1 MTRFLLLAAGAV
13 ALWPWP
19 VWSHDLAPAGQ
30 CRVQLPYVAPA
41 QSGFDHTLVRV
52 LNDAAHEVTVWVTGY
67 DDTGRRFGPK
77 PLSVAPYRV
86 VTLTSATLEEGGV
99 WGGLAGAPGFDG
111 LGDGTGWWR
120 LLLSAGQPF
129 RAGMYYRTADQF
141 IAELTAPVIAT
152 QDTAGRHRSDVEF
165 FNPGSNTATVSLLRL
180 ANTAD
185 SAAEVTIAGR
195 DDSGRAAPGGT
206 VRLRLPAGAATTL
219 PAAEL
224 EGGSSRLTGRLG
236 DGEGKWR
243 LTVTADRPLL
253 VMSLLHATQTGHL
266 ANLSTAAHTGLTR
279 HPPPSPGAAP
289 DLVVTVVPGFA
300 DPPGLKSGDLFPLV
314 ARVDNSG
321 GAASAATT
329 LRWYLSADDTI
340 ETTDEAVGIDAIAR
354 LEAGEPKIAELYR
367 TAPFTAG
374 TYRYGACVDPVCG
387 ESDTTNNCSSAVPV
401 TVPVGPDLVI
411 GYAEVEV
418 DRGTNRVT
426 WAAVVG
432 NVGDVESLLAT
443 VRIIAGGKTWDTDG
457 GRLVRVTPEVYPEAI
472 EAGCFDGR
480 YAPFRLP
487 ARGGTGQICVDPVR
501 GERNTAN
508 NCIGYTVQEA
518 PGGEG
523 VVCNDQGL
531 SGIMNSSFGIRRP

>member
-19 VWSHDLAPAGQ
+19 VWSHDVAPAGQ

-41 QSGFDHTLVRV
+41 QSGFDRTLVRV
-52 LNDAAHEVTVWVTGY
+52 LNDAAHEVTVQVTGY

-206 VRLRLPAGAATTL
+206 VRLRLPAGAAMTL

-224 EGGSSRLTGRLG
+224 EGGSGRLTGRLG

-300 DPPGLKSGDLFPLV
+300 DPPGLKSWDLFPLV

-340 ETTDEAVGIDAIAR
+340 ETTDVAVGIDTITR
-354 LEAGEPKIAELYR
+354 LEAGGPMIAELYS
-367 TAPFTAG
+367 TAPAG

-401 TVPVGPDLVI
+401 TVRARPDLVI
-411 GYAEVEV
+411 EYAEVEV
-418 DRGTNRVT
+418 DRATNFVR
-426 WAAVVG
+426 WAALVKNIGGVSTQG
-432 NVGDVESLLAT
+432 RLTLQ
-443 VRIIAGGKTWDTDG
+443 IIAGGKTWDTVVIGPIGPDG
-457 GRLVRVTPEVYPEAI
+457 GV
-472 EAGCFDGR
+472 GCGDGR
-480 YAPFRLP
+480 YNPFRLP
-487 ARGGTGQICVDPVR
+487 AYGGTGQICVSDN
-501 GERNTAN
+501 ERDEWNTAN
-508 NCIGYTVQEA
+508 NCIRYTVQEG
-518 PGGEG
+518 PGVECG
-523 VVCNDQGL
+523 DL
-531 SGIMNSSFGIRRP
+531 